1 MEREMMLK
9 AAIQTQKEEAYMF
22 SSYVCNLGYR
32 VKILC
37 VCLLYMY
44 VYQSGTQEGDYE
56 KEEKLLKGA
65 RKRD

>member
-44 VYQSGTQEGDYE
+44 VYQSGT
-56 KEEKLLKGA
+56 
-65 RKRD
+65 